1 MLATGAAVSKKTS
14 IALGVAVIVNNSKT
28 RGALMG
34 NLGTAGSRVGDV
46 TIQALTKTNMDD
58 NFRTKLG
65 AEAIAEPGNGSEDGG
80 AAVAGAVAVISS
92 NAETTAE
99 IGPNVTVYSDG
110 EVTVEAIEQ
119 SRLAARAWGAT
130 LTSST
135 FDEQNNGGNGSGS
148 SSENG
153 SSSGSSGAGK
163 GSGAGVGASFAII
176 YAKNKTKAQV
186 GDNARIYAK
195 SLAVNAEKKAVNATW
210 TNKDVEINGTISSG
224 SKQLPGGKIYINT
237 TDKAQSDN
245 ELTISDLSS
254 AAMDLLNLLSNQNYY
269 LEAVGGSAS
278 TVGSSFTGAGSF
290 TVLVME
296 DTVEAL
302 VGNSVVL
309 VLTDGLKVTAASKVN
324 AAVITGSVAY
334 GGSKSA
340 GVASARL

>member
-1 MLATGAAVSKKTS
+1 M
-14 IALGVAVIVNNSKT
+14 
-28 RGALMG
+28 
-34 NLGTAGSRVGDV
+34 
-46 TIQALTKTNMDD
+46 
-58 NFRTKLG
+58 
-65 AEAIAEPGNGSEDGG
+65 
-80 AAVAGAVAVISS
+80 
-92 NAETTAE
+92 
-99 IGPNVTVYSDG
+99 
-110 EVTVEAIEQ
+110 
-119 SRLAARAWGAT
+119 
-130 LTSST
+130 
-135 FDEQNNGGNGSGS
+135 
-148 SSENG
+148 
-153 SSSGSSGAGK
+153 
-163 GSGAGVGASFAII
+163 
-176 YAKNKTKAQV
+176 

-254 AAMDLLNLLSNQNYY
+254 TAMDLLNLLSNQNYY

-309 VLTDGLKVTAASKVN
+309 VLTDGLKVTAASKVER
-324 AAVITGSVAY
+324 GSDYRFCGVRWQQERRS
-334 GGSKSA
+334 GHQHDCKQHGSEGSSWRERESRRYSGCEWKRDRKHDR
-340 GVASARL
+340 VM

>member
-1 MLATGAAVSKKTS
+1 MEKTAPAAVRLP
-14 IALGVAVIVNNSKT
+14 AAVQEKEAVPEAAAQE
-28 RGALMG
+28 REA
-34 NLGTAGSRVGDV
+34 A
-46 TIQALTKTNMDD
+46 QALVHPLPSSMQ
-58 NFRTKLG
+58 RTRQK
-65 AEAIAEPGNGSEDGG
+65 P
-80 AAVAGAVAVISS
+80 
-92 NAETTAE
+92 
-99 IGPNVTVYSDG
+99 
-110 EVTVEAIEQ
+110 
-119 SRLAARAWGAT
+119 RWAT
-130 LTSST
+130 MPESM
-135 FDEQNNGGNGSGS
+135 Q
-148 SSENG
+148 
-153 SSSGSSGAGK
+153 
-163 GSGAGVGASFAII
+163 
-176 YAKNKTKAQV
+176 
-186 GDNARIYAK
+186 K

-309 VLTDGLKVTAASKVN
+309 VQTDGLKVTAASKVN

-340 GVASARL
+340 GVAISTIVNNMAVKAALGENVKAGGTVDANGNVTGNMTGDVTHPVRTVIWA